1 MNLSI
6 KQTTHF
12 AIDTLEK
19 HQRGTVHSI
28 YRRTINLSFDGQLLA
43 LQADHSPVS
52 PISFITALDPDRM
65 EALNISVNDQVIVSK
80 NKLTIIGNHENYSFR
95 YGQAKVDET
104 KFVPNLKYEEIDRIR
119 TDIKKVLSQVNTNGL
134 DQVFNKELCIDSPL
148 AIQVAGKRIESGIKL
163 LSEDCFDEA
172 ATELSRLIGLG
183 SGLTPSGDDFL
194 CGLLAGAA
202 ILKMEQH
209 PFFSSLKTLITEHL
223 QDTIDISAAFLACAL
238 QNEFSLAVN
247 SLETCPSIDEMRER
261 FLAIGH
267 SSGIDTLCG
276 VYFALDNFKVMA

>member
-6 KQTTHF
+6 NQTTGF
-12 AIDTLEK
+12 AINTLSRYK
-19 HQRGTVHSI
+19 QGVVHSV
-28 YRRTINLSFDGQLLA
+28 YRRTVNISFDGQLLA

-52 PISFITALDPDRM
+52 PISFITALDSSGL
-65 EALNISVNDQVIVSK
+65 ESLNIAVGDTVIVSK

-95 YGQAKVDET
+95 YGQAVIYNTGFASD
-104 KFVPNLKYEEIDRIR
+104 LKYEDIAILR
-119 TDIKKVLSQVNTNGL
+119 THIQKVLSQTDTNGL
-134 DQVFNKELCIDSPL
+134 DLVFNGKLCKDSPL
-148 AIQVAGKRIESGIKL
+148 AIQAAGKRIDLCREFLDTDRFS
-163 LSEDCFDEA
+163 EA
-172 ATELSRLIGLG
+172 ASEAVRLIGLG

-202 ILKMEQH
+202 ILKLEQH
-209 PFFSSLKTLITEHL
+209 PFITSLKTLIREHL

-238 QNEFSLAVN
+238 ENQFSLAVN
-247 SLETCPSIDEMRER
+247 SLGEVPSYTNMKES

-276 VYFALDNFKVMA
+276 VYFALDILR